1 MRKFSAN
8 SIYTLDGKPIADGIV
23 ITDDNGKI
31 LAITEQQ
38 LDTEPDVEYFDG
50 VIVPGFVNSHCH
62 LELSHLH
69 RKIDKGTGLI
79 SFLKDVIRNREEDEE
94 IILEAM
100 KKADDQMY
108 KNGIV
113 AVGDI
118 SNNGISAEIKESSNI
133 NYHTFIEMI
142 GFDGSKSDDI
152 FEAALKL
159 HEQFLTSA
167 SITLHAPYSFSKE
180 LLKHLTKY
188 CEKGFNP
195 ISIHNQE
202 NDEENALY
210 RYKVGEFIPFFKEM
224 NINSDGFKAQS
235 KNSLQTIYPFLTDHQ
250 PIQLVHNTYTSL
262 KDIYF
267 TKRFAKDI
275 NWCFCP
281 NANQYI
287 ESKLPSF
294 EFFKHSKDPI
304 TIGTDSL
311 ASNSQLC
318 LLSEMKVLQ
327 LNIEDI
333 TFEEILRWGTINGA
347 KFLGLENDFG
357 CIRKGKTPGLNL
369 VSHVKNGK
377 LTRQSTVK
385 KLI

>member
-8 SIYTLDGKPIADGIV
+8 SIYTLDGRPIEDGIV
-23 ITDDNGKI
+23 TTDDNGKI
-31 LAITEQQ
+31 LAISESN
-38 LDTEPDVEYFDG
+38 LLPEPDVEYFDG

-69 RKIDKGTGLI
+69 QKIERGTGLI
-79 SFLKDVIRNREEDEE
+79 PFIKSVITKRVDEEE
-94 IILEAM
+94 IILEAI
-100 KKADDQMY
+100 KKADEQMY

-118 SNNGISAEIKESSNI
+118 ANHSYSAKIKEDSKI
-133 NYHTFIEMI
+133 NYHTFIEMV
-142 GFDGSKSDDI
+142 GFDGSKSDNI
-152 FEAALKL
+152 FIEAKKL
-159 HEQFLTSA
+159 FEMFQTSA

-188 CEKGFNP
+188 CEIGFNP

-202 NDEENALY
+202 NEEENSLY
-210 RYKVGEFIPFFKEM
+210 RYKIGEFLPFYKEM
-224 NINSDGFKAQS
+224 NINADGFKAQS
-235 KNSLQTIYPFLTDHQ
+235 KNSLQTILPFLPDNQ

-267 TKRFAKDI
+267 TKRFNKDI

-281 NANQYI
+281 NANLYI
-287 ESKLPSF
+287 ENKLPSF
-294 EFFKHSKDPI
+294 EFFKHSNDPI

-318 LLSEMKVLQ
+318 VLSEMKILQ
-327 LNIEDI
+327 NSIKDI
-333 TFEEILRWGTINGA
+333 TFEEILKWGTINGA

-357 CIRKGKTPGLNL
+357 CIKKGKKPGLNL
-369 VSHVKNGK
+369 ITHVKNDK
-377 LTRQSTVK
+377 LTRQSTIK

>member
-8 SIYTLDGKPIADGIV
+8 SIYTLDGRPIEDGIV
-23 ITDDNGKI
+23 TTDDNGKI
-31 LAITEQQ
+31 LAISESN
-38 LDTEPDVEYFDG
+38 LIPEPDVEYFDG

-69 RKIDKGTGLI
+69 QKIERGTGLI
-79 SFLKDVIRNREEDEE
+79 SFIKSVITQRDEEEE
-94 IILEAM
+94 IILEAI
-100 KKADDQMY
+100 KKADEQMY

-118 SNNGISAEIKESSNI
+118 ANHSYSAKIKEDSKI
-133 NYHTFIEMI
+133 NYHTFIEMV
-142 GFDGSKSDDI
+142 GFDGSKSDNI
-152 FEAALKL
+152 FIEAKKL
-159 HEQFLTSA
+159 FEMFQTSA

-188 CEKGFNP
+188 CEIGFNP

-202 NDEENALY
+202 NEEENSLY
-210 RYKVGEFIPFFKEM
+210 RYKIGEFLPFYKEM
-224 NINSDGFKAQS
+224 NINADGFKAQS
-235 KNSLQTIYPFLTDHQ
+235 KNSLQTILPFLPDNQ

-267 TKRFAKDI
+267 TKRFNKDI

-281 NANQYI
+281 NANLYI
-287 ESKLPSF
+287 ENKLPSF
-294 EFFKHSKDPI
+294 EFFKHSNDPI

-318 LLSEMKVLQ
+318 VLSEMKILQ
-327 LNIEDI
+327 NSIKDI
-333 TFEEILRWGTINGA
+333 TFEEILKWGTINGA

-357 CIRKGKTPGLNL
+357 CIKKGKKPGLNL
-369 VSHVKNGK
+369 ITHVKNDK
-377 LTRQSTVK
+377 LTRQSTIK

>member
-8 SIYTLDGKPIADGIV
+8 CIYTLDGRPIEDGIV

-31 LAITEQQ
+31 LSISESNIIP
-38 LDTEPDVEYFDG
+38 EPDVEYFDG
-50 VIVPGFVNSHCH
+50 VIVPGFVNAHCH

-69 RKIDKGTGLI
+69 HKIERGTGLI
-79 SFLKDVIRNREEDEE
+79 PFIKNVIHQRQEEEE

-100 KKADDQMY
+100 KMADEQMY

-118 SNNGISAEIKESSNI
+118 SNHAISAAIKETSKIS
-133 NYHTFIEMI
+133 YHTFIEMI
-142 GFDGSKSDDI
+142 GFDGSKAQTV
-152 FEAALKL
+152 FEEALNL
-159 HEQFLTSA
+159 YTTFQTSA

-180 LLKHLTKY
+180 LLKYLIKY
-188 CEKGFNP
+188 CEIGFNP

-210 RYKVGEFIPFFKEM
+210 RYKVGEFLPFFKEM

-235 KNSLQTIYPFLTDHQ
+235 KNSLQTVVPFLPDHQ

-267 TKRFAKDI
+267 TKRFNKDI
-275 NWCFCP
+275 YWCFCP
-281 NANQYI
+281 NANLYI
-287 ESKLPSF
+287 ENKLPSF
-294 EFFKHSKDPI
+294 EFFKHSKNPI

-311 ASNSQLC
+311 ASNYQLC
-318 LLSEMKVLQ
+318 MLSEMKLLQ
-327 LNIEDI
+327 QNIKEVSFEDI
-333 TFEEILRWGTINGA
+333 LKWGTINGA

-357 CIRKGKTPGLNL
+357 CIRKGKTPGLNFI
-369 VSHVKNGK
+369 SHVKNGK
-377 LTRQSTVK
+377 LTKQSTVK